1 MANKKIK
8 LCLHNSKKSSTF
20 VANFGI
26 DNINT
31 TNNMNTFLKSL
42 GAILVLLGV
51 VCLAVYFFGVQE
63 NILLAIG
70 LVLEIGGLFAHIFI
84 NKKLL

>member
-1 MANKKIK
+1 
-8 LCLHNSKKSSTF
+8 LRNSKKSCTF
-20 VANFGI
+20 VAIFGT

-31 TNNMNTFLKSL
+31 TNDMNTFLKSL

-51 VCLAVYFFGVQE
+51 VCLAVYFFGVQV
-63 NILLAIG
+63 NGLLAAG

-84 NKKLL
+84 NKKYL

>member
-1 MANKKIK
+1 MAD
-8 LCLHNSKKSSTF
+8 
-20 VANFGI
+20 FGI

-31 TNNMNTFLKSL
+31 TNDMNTFLKSL

-51 VCLAVYFFGVQE
+51 VCLAIYFFGVQV
-63 NILLAIG
+63 NILLAVG
-70 LVLEIGGLFAHIFI
+70 LILEIGGLFAHVFI

>member
-1 MANKKIK
+1 MAD
-8 LCLHNSKKSSTF
+8 
-20 VANFGI
+20 FGI

-31 TNNMNTFLKSL
+31 TNDMNTFLKSL

-51 VCLAVYFFGVQE
+51 VCLAIYFFGVQV
-63 NILLAIG
+63 NILLAVG
-70 LVLEIGGLFAHIFI
+70 LILEIGSLFAHVFI

>member
-31 TNNMNTFLKSL
+31 TNDMNTFLKSL

-51 VCLAVYFFGVQE
+51 VCLAVYFFGVQV
-63 NILLAIG
+63 NILLAVG
-70 LVLEIGGLFAHIFI
+70 LVLEIAGLFAYIFI
-84 NKKLL
+84 NKTLL

>member
-1 MANKKIK
+1 MR
-8 LCLHNSKKSSTF
+8 NSKKSCTF
-20 VANFGI
+20 VAIFGI

-31 TNNMNTFLKSL
+31 TNDMNTFLKSL

-51 VCLAVYFFGVQE
+51 VCLAVYFFGVQV
-63 NILLAIG
+63 NGLLAAG

-84 NKKLL
+84 NKKYL

>member
-8 LCLHNSKKSSTF
+8 LCLRNSKKSSTF
-20 VANFGI
+20 VAILRI
-26 DNINT
+26 DKTNT
-31 TNNMNTFLKSL
+31 TNDMNTFLKSL

-51 VCLAVYFFGVQE
+51 VCLAVYFFGAQV
-63 NILLAIG
+63 NILLAVG
-70 LVLEIGGLFAHIFI
+70 LVLEIGGLFAHVFI